1 MFNEQL
7 DEKFA
12 LLVHKSISWNIENL
26 PFNTLLMQQKKVDE
40 EIKELEEAL
49 KKQDTEEILKE
60 FADVFI
66 ATCGLGRFSTF
77 LLGEQLPNLFTS
89 MKTQKCDEFILN
101 CIVEAIENK
110 LNILE
115 QRKYSICD
123 GVYHHVDQ

>member
-26 PFNTLLMQQKKVDE
+26 PFNTLLMQQKKIDE
-40 EIKELEEAL
+40 EIKELKEAL
-49 KKQDTEEILKE
+49 KKENTEEILKE

-77 LLGEQLPNLFTS
+77 LLEEQLPNLFTS